1 MISPLHITVK
11 LGHCVPDSC
20 SNPDV
25 RNGFQNFLN
34 NVTGTTNA
42 LQAFIYDCHTAD
54 ESIPIDASD
63 WVVGSIILILVLII
77 LVGTAID
84 LGLNVLQLS
93 LVSDQTAAVFQGF
106 SLYENIGKLF
116 RVGPNRDGLGSIHG
130 IRFISMTWVLLGH
143 TYLKYITNNAFYN
156 NYTDI
161 IPLYA
166 GSTTMSA
173 VRSAPFSVDTFFLI
187 GATLLAY
194 LTMKELDKSQGGG
207 AQFWV
212 MYYVHRY
219 LRLTGVYAVVVAL
232 HATYLKFLA
241 TGPNS
246 YTLDDTRHSCRDGWW
261 LNLLY
266 INNFN
271 EDLGREHCIGWSWY
285 LANDMQMFLISPLV
299 IYPLWRRPL
308 AGALWSGL
316 LLVLA
321 TVLRL
326 VRELQDYGDPVREA
340 ANFYEVYSKPW
351 YRYQPYIIG
360 LMLGAGLFHL
370 RKWRAFQATIKTS
383 DGDAEDTTNHPKAVS
398 GRSTVF
404 IAAVA
409 GGWALAWLAG
419 LWCVYG
425 RAWAGREFTM
435 PKAGYVT
442 FESFS
447 KVGWSL
453 ALAWVIFAC
462 AEVSERKIKYL
473 FANSFGYLPSWN
485 HQFPQ
490 DLKLSNL
497 GHG

>member
-1 MISPLHITVK
+1 MK

-194 LTMKELDKSQGGG
+194 LTMKELDKSRGGG

-299 IYPLWRRPL
+299 IYPLWRWAR
-308 AGALWSGL
+308 AGAAWSAL
-316 LLVLA
+316 LLVG
-321 TVLRL
+321 TIGLRL
-326 VRELQDYGDPVREA
+326 VRELQDFGDPAREA
-340 ANFYEVYSKPW
+340 LNYYEVYTKPW
-351 YRYQPYIIG
+351 NRCQPYIIG
-360 LMLGAGLFHL
+360 LMLGAGLYHL
-370 RKWRAFQATIKTS
+370 RLWRSKQADSQLGQLAHEALEGKVRGSIK
-383 DGDAEDTTNHPKAVS
+383 D
-398 GRSTVF
+398 F
-404 IAAVA
+404 
-409 GGWALAWLAG
+409 
-419 LWCVYG
+419 
-425 RAWAGREFTM
+425 
-435 PKAGYVT
+435 
-442 FESFS
+442 
-447 KVGWSL
+447 
-453 ALAWVIFAC
+453 
-462 AEVSERKIKYL
+462 
-473 FANSFGYLPSWN
+473 
-485 HQFPQ
+485 
-490 DLKLSNL
+490 
-497 GHG
+497 